1 MSAAPGRILVGY
13 DGREPSRDALKL
25 ATMLAATDD
34 RRLIIA
40 VVVPGLRP
48 LGGFHRYEEALS
60 ARSDRV
66 FAQATKELEALGFER
81 PVEHRALGGQRP
93 AEGLSELARSEDA
106 ELIVIG
112 STHRGPVG
120 RVIAGTTADELIAGA
135 DRAFA
140 VAPRWYAASSRDL
153 RLIGVAYDGSAEA
166 KRAAAVAQALA
177 VAASAPLRAFGVR
190 EPLTSWIAPGTYVP
204 LGDLEGPIEEEL
216 EELLAGLPAGVGGQ
230 RIVLSGHPADEL
242 LAQGPLA
249 AELMVFGSH
258 GFGRFVRFVA
268 GSVSSKVV
276 RGAPWPVLVVPP
288 HGPLPF
294 GAHDPAELT
303 AKANG

>member
-1 MSAAPGRILVGY
+1 MSGRILVGY
-13 DGREPSRDALKL
+13 DGRDPSRDALKL
-25 ATMLAATDD
+25 ATVLAATDD
-34 RRLIIA
+34 RQLVIA
-40 VVVPGLRP
+40 VVVPDLRP

-60 ARSDRV
+60 TRSDRL
-66 FAQATKELEALGFER
+66 FAQATEQLDAFGFER
-81 PVEHRALGGQRP
+81 PVEHRAIGGQRP

-112 STHRGPVG
+112 STHRGAVG
-120 RVIAGTTADELIAGA
+120 RVVAGTTADELIAAA

-140 VAPRWYAASSRDL
+140 VAPRWYAAGSHEL
-153 RLIGVAYDGSAEA
+153 RLIGVAYDASPEA

-177 VAASAPLRAFGVR
+177 LAASAPLRAFGVR
-190 EPLTSWIAPGTYVP
+190 EPLTSWIAPGTYIP

-216 EELLAGLPAGVGGQ
+216 EQLLAALPAEIGAQ
-230 RIVLSGHPADEL
+230 KIVLSGHPADAL

-258 GFGRFVRFVA
+258 GFGRFLRLVA
-268 GSVSSKVV
+268 GSVSSKVI

-294 GAHDPAELT
+294 GAHEPAQVTVE
-303 AKANG
+303 ASG